1 MGREI
6 IIYGWGS
13 QISVNDGRLFI
24 KNGNR
29 SSVEKPETYFLIP
42 DQKKITEI
50 LIYGQTG
57 YITLEAFKWLS
68 LQNIQ
73 INIFNWDGSLLSSV
87 NQEKEGNGERK
98 IAQYKT
104 YVDEEKTFFNSSKFN

>member
-50 LIYGQTG
+50 LIYGQSG
-57 YITLEAFKWLS
+57 YISLEAFKWIS

-73 INIFNWDGSLLSSV
+73 LNIFNWDGGYYLRLIKKKMEAG
-87 NQEKEGNGERK
+87 NEK
-98 IAQYKT
+98 
-104 YVDEEKTFFNSSKFN
+104 